1 MRQRNFKSDQLAAQR
16 LAAILAVDVAS
27 YTRLMEEDT
36 DGAVSAWK
44 STREDVINPLVGKVP
59 TKIIKFT
66 GDGFLA
72 EFISIRDA
80 VNCAIDL
87 QMALVSSPLDFRMGI
102 HLVDVTNDGI
112 DGHGEGVNM
121 AERIEASA
129 EPGGIYISSSVFKQ
143 VHHRIEAVYIDMGEQ
158 SLKNVSEPIRTY
170 PIRVD
175 DTPSE
180 KGPIAPAQ
188 SFQSAEQ
195 DKP

>member
-27 YTRLMEEDT
+27 YTRLMEEYT

-44 STREDVINPLVGKVP
+44 STREDVINPLVGKVS

-87 QMALVSSPLDFRMGI
+87 QMALVSSP
-102 HLVDVTNDGI
+102 
-112 DGHGEGVNM
+112 
-121 AERIEASA
+121 
-129 EPGGIYISSSVFKQ
+129 P
-143 VHHRIEAVYIDMGEQ
+143 
-158 SLKNVSEPIRTY
+158 
-170 PIRVD
+170 
-175 DTPSE
+175 
-180 KGPIAPAQ
+180 
-188 SFQSAEQ
+188 
-195 DKP
+195 